1 MRFNWKFAIVVA
13 LVLIGIQV
21 ATSNPKTPSADD
33 NDRTLAQA
41 MCDDLEDGMSLF
53 QMHSQAV
60 SYYRQ
65 NRSENA
71 AQSAAAHLEDLA
83 TRTYCPAFRDDFEAT
98 FVYEDWIE

>member
-60 SYYRQ
+60 SYYRES
-65 NRSENA
+65 RSENA

-98 FVYEDWIE
+98 VVYEDWIE

>member
-1 MRFNWKFAIVVA
+1 MRLDWRLA
-13 LVLIGIQV
+13 LVAVVVLVGI
-21 ATSNPKTPSADD
+21 AIALTNEKTPSADD

-60 SYYRQ
+60 SYYRES
-65 NRSENA
+65 RSENA

-98 FVYEDWIE
+98 VMYEDWIE